1 MDTTDPGFWTYLVVK
16 ECEVDDNKWE
26 LVHDLVYR
34 GNDDFFVVPAGFAT
48 DFASVPKIVS
58 WLVPRYGRY
67 TKAAVLHDY
76 LLEDPDGLGI
86 SRCDADG
93 LFRKTLKE
101 LDVGYVRRRLM
112 WAGVRWA
119 GGVSSCGGGELFVVL
134 LITLLALP
142 LIVPLAVVAVS
153 LLAFWAVQAGFHWSR
168 RLLGWAST
176 PPPGPPWSW

>member
-1 MDTTDPGFWTYLVVK
+1 MDTTDQGFWTYLVVK
-16 ECEVDDNKWE
+16 ESEDDNNKWE

-34 GNDDFFVVPAGFAT
+34 GNDDFFLVRTGFTT

-58 WLVPRYGRY
+58 WLVPRYGRF

-76 LLEDPDGLGI
+76 LVEDPDGLGI

-101 LDVGYVRRRLM
+101 LGVGYVRRRLM

-119 GGVSSCGGGELFVVL
+119 GGVSECGWGELLLVL
-134 LITLLALP
+134 LITVLALP
-142 LIVPLAVVAVS
+142 LVVPLAVVSVS
-153 LLAFWAVQAGFHWSR
+153 LLVFWLVQAVFYSIR

-176 PPPGPPWSW
+176 PPPDPPWSW